1 MSIKK
6 LEDGRFEVDVRPRGR
21 DGKRIRKKFD
31 RKADAHSFEKSIIAK
46 YQNKDYLSRPAD
58 KRRMSEFVELWWML
72 LGRNLPYA
80 NRRLNTINGICRD
93 MEDPMLYQVDSKC
106 IVAYR
111 AYRLE
116 QGIKASTINHD
127 LFALSGVFKTMAKIG
142 EYHGENPVST
152 LSPLKEVRSEMSYL
166 TAREIDTLL
175 SQLVGDYYR
184 IAVLCLATGAR
195 WGEAYSLKAE
205 NIVHNNV
212 MFSHTKN
219 GDKRVVP
226 ISQDIADIVKNR
238 ESGRLFRVSYSRF
251 RKMMKEAKPN
261 LPDGQAAHAL
271 RHTFATHFMMKGGN
285 IITLQRIL
293 GHSDVS
299 QTMTYAHFSPDYLAD
314 AVNYNPLTSASALCP
329 HPNDTSTLRPHL
341 CGSEGVSGV

>member
-31 RKADAHSFEKSIIAK
+31 RKADAHAYERSIIAK
-46 YQNKDYLSRPAD
+46 YQNNDYLNRPAD

-80 NRRLNTINGICRD
+80 RRRLSTINGMCRD
-93 MEDPMLYQVDSKC
+93 MGDPMLYQIDSRCLVD
-106 IVAYR
+106 YR
-111 AYRLE
+111 AHRLQE
-116 QGIKASTINHD
+116 GVKASTINHD
-127 LFALSGVFKTMAKIG
+127 LFALSGIFKSMANID
-142 EYHGENPVST
+142 EYHGENPVA
-152 LSPLKEVRSEMSYL
+152 LLEPLKEVRSEMSYL
-166 TAREIDTLL
+166 TSKEIETLL
-175 SQLVGDYYR
+175 SQLKGDYYR

-195 WGEAYSLKAE
+195 WGEAYGLKAE

-226 ISQDIADIVKNR
+226 ISSDIAEIVKTH
-238 ESGRLFRVSYSRF
+238 ESGQLFRVSYSRF

-299 QTMTYAHFSPDYLAD
+299 QTMTYAHFSPDYLAE
-314 AVNYNPLTSASALCP
+314 AVSFNPLSSV
-329 HPNDTSTLRPHL
+329 STLRPQI
-341 CGSEGVSGV
+341 EGLLGQTGG

>member
-6 LEDGRFEVDVRPRGR
+6 LEDGRYEVDVRPRGR
-21 DGKRIRKKFD
+21 NGKRIRKKFD
-31 RKADAHSFEKSIIAK
+31 RKADAHAYERDIIAK
-46 YQNKDYLSRPAD
+46 HQTSDYLSRPAD

-80 NRRLNTINGICRD
+80 ARRLSTLNGICRD
-93 MEDPMLYQVDSKC
+93 MEDPMLYQIDSRC
-106 IVAYR
+106 LIDYR
-111 AYRLE
+111 AYRLGE
-116 QGIKASTINHD
+116 GIKASTINHD
-127 LFALSGVFKTMAKIG
+127 LFALSGVFKSMAEVN
-142 EYHGENPVST
+142 EYHGENPVVT
-152 LSPLKEVRSEMSYL
+152 LAPLKEVRSEMSYL
-166 TAREIDTLL
+166 TAEEIVTLL
-175 SQLVGDYYR
+175 ALVQGDYYR

-195 WGEAYSLKAE
+195 WGEAYGLKAE
-205 NIVHNNV
+205 NIVHNHV

-219 GDKRVVP
+219 DDKRVVP
-226 ISQDIADIVKNR
+226 ISQEVASIVKTR

-271 RHTFATHFMMKGGN
+271 RHTFATHFMIKGGN

-299 QTMTYAHFSPDYLAD
+299 QTMTYAHFSPDYLTD
-314 AVNYNPLTSASALCP
+314 AVSFNPL
-329 HPNDTSTLRPHL
+329 NGVSTLRPHI
-341 CGSEGVSGV
+341 EGETGKIGV

>member
-31 RKADAHSFEKSIIAK
+31 RKADAYAFERSIIAK
-46 YQNKDYLSRPAD
+46 YQNNDYLSRPAD

-72 LGRNLPYA
+72 LGRNLQYA
-80 NRRLNTINGICRD
+80 KSRLSTMNGICRD
-93 MEDPMLYQVDSKC
+93 MEDPMLYQIDSRCLVD
-106 IVAYR
+106 YR

-116 QGIKASTINHD
+116 IGIKASTINHD
-127 LFALSGVFKTMAKIG
+127 LFALSGVFKAMAKID
-142 EYHGENPVST
+142 EYHGENPVAT

-166 TAREIDTLL
+166 TASEIDVLL

-195 WGEAYSLKAE
+195 WGEAYGLKAE
-205 NIVHNNV
+205 NIIHNNV

-226 ISQDIADIVKNR
+226 ISQEVANIVKTR

-299 QTMTYAHFSPDYLAD
+299 QTMTYAHFSPDYLTD
-314 AVNYNPLTSASALCP
+314 AVSYNPLSTV
-329 HPNDTSTLRPHL
+329 STLRPQI
-341 CGSEGVSGV
+341 EGLLGVNEV

>member
-6 LEDGRFEVDVRPRGR
+6 LEDGRYEVDVRPRGR
-21 DGKRIRKKFD
+21 NGKRIRKKFD
-31 RKADAHSFEKSIIAK
+31 RKADAHAYERDIVAK
-46 YQNKDYLSRPAD
+46 YQNNDYLSRPAD
-58 KRRMSEFVELWWML
+58 KRRMSEFVELWWIL
-72 LGRNLPYA
+72 LGRNLRYA
-80 NRRLNTINGICRD
+80 KSRLSTMNGICRD
-93 MEDPMLYQVDSKC
+93 MEDPMLYQIDSRC
-106 IVAYR
+106 LVEYR
-111 AYRLE
+111 AYRLGI
-116 QGIKASTINHD
+116 GIKASTINHD
-127 LFALSGVFKTMAKIG
+127 LFALSGAFKAMAKID
-142 EYHGENPVST
+142 EYHGENPITT

-166 TAREIDTLL
+166 TTNEIEVLL

-195 WGEAYSLKAE
+195 WGEAYGLKAE

-226 ISQDIADIVKNR
+226 ISQEIADIVKTR
-238 ESGRLFRVSYSRF
+238 DSGRLFRVSYSRF

-261 LPDGQAAHAL
+261 LPDGQAVHAL

-314 AVNYNPLTSASALCP
+314 AVSYNPLSTV
-329 HPNDTSTLRPHL
+329 STLRPHIGGL
-341 CGSEGVSGV
+341 MGGRKV

>member
-6 LEDGRFEVDVRPRGR
+6 LEDGRYEVDVRPRGR

-31 RKADAHSFEKSIIAK
+31 RKADAHSYERSIIAK
-46 YQNKDYLSRPAD
+46 YQDNDYLNRPAD

-80 NRRLNTINGICRD
+80 ATRLSTINGVCRD
-93 MEDPMLYQVDSKC
+93 MEDPMLYQIDSRC
-106 IVAYR
+106 LINYR
-111 AYRLE
+111 AYRLGE
-116 QGIKASTINHD
+116 GIKASTINHD
-127 LFALSGVFKTMAKIG
+127 LFALSGVFKSMAEID
-142 EYHGENPVST
+142 EYHGENPVSS
-152 LSPLKEVRSEMSYL
+152 LAPLKEVRSEMSYL
-166 TAREIDTLL
+166 TTDEIDHFLA
-175 SQLVGDYYR
+175 QLKGDYYR

-195 WGEAYSLKAE
+195 WGEAYGLKAE

-226 ISQDIADIVKNR
+226 ISQEVADIIKTR

-251 RKMMKEAKPN
+251 RKMIKEAKPN

-271 RHTFATHFMMKGGN
+271 RHTFATHFMIKGGN

-299 QTMTYAHFSPDYLAD
+299 QTMTYAHFAPDFLAD
-314 AVNYNPLTSASALCP
+314 AVSLNPLTSV
-329 HPNDTSTLRPHL
+329 STLRPQI
-341 CGSEGVSGV
+341 EGQKGVNGG

>member
-6 LEDGRFEVDVRPRGR
+6 LEDGRYEVDVRPRGR
-21 DGKRIRKKFD
+21 NGKRIRKKFD
-31 RKADAHSFEKSIIAK
+31 RKADAHAYERSIIAK
-46 YQNKDYLSRPAD
+46 FQNNDYLNRPAD
-58 KRRMSEFVELWWML
+58 KRRMSEFVESWWML

-80 NRRLNTINGICRD
+80 KRRLSTVNGICRD
-93 MEDPMLYQVDSKC
+93 MEDPMLYQIDSRC
-106 IVAYR
+106 LIDYR
-111 AYRLE
+111 AYRLSE
-116 QGIKASTINHD
+116 GIKASTINHD
-127 LFALSGVFKTMAKIG
+127 LFALSGLFKSMAEID
-142 EYHGENPVST
+142 EFHGENPITSLT
-152 LSPLKEVRSEMSYL
+152 PLKEVRSEMSYL
-166 TAREIDTLL
+166 TTDEIDSLL
-175 SQLVGDYYR
+175 ALVVGDYYR

-195 WGEAYSLKAE
+195 WGEAYGLKAE
-205 NIVHNNV
+205 NIVHNHV

-226 ISQDIADIVKNR
+226 ISKEVADVVKSR

-271 RHTFATHFMMKGGN
+271 RHTFATHFMIKGGN

-299 QTMTYAHFSPDYLAD
+299 QTMTYAHFSPDYLTD
-314 AVNYNPLTSASALCP
+314 AVNFNPLSGV
-329 HPNDTSTLRPHL
+329 STLRPHTGGHL
-341 CGSEGVSGV
+341 GDNGV

>member
-6 LEDGRFEVDVRPRGR
+6 LEDGRYEVDVRPRGR
-21 DGKRIRKKFD
+21 NGKRIRKKFD
-31 RKADAHSFEKSIIAK
+31 RKADAHAYERDIVAK
-46 YQNKDYLSRPAD
+46 YQTNDYLSRPAD
-58 KRRMSEFVELWWML
+58 KRRMSEFVELWWIL
-72 LGRNLPYA
+72 LGRNLRYA
-80 NRRLNTINGICRD
+80 KSRLSTMNGICRD
-93 MEDPMLYQVDSKC
+93 MEDPMLYQIDSRC
-106 IVAYR
+106 LVEYR
-111 AYRLE
+111 AYRLGI
-116 QGIKASTINHD
+116 GIKASTINHD
-127 LFALSGVFKTMAKIG
+127 LFALSGAFKAMAKID
-142 EYHGENPVST
+142 EYHGENPVAT

-166 TAREIDTLL
+166 TTNEIETLL

-195 WGEAYSLKAE
+195 WGEAYGLKAE

-226 ISQDIADIVKNR
+226 ISQEIADIVKTR

-314 AVNYNPLTSASALCP
+314 AVSYNPLSTV
-329 HPNDTSTLRPHL
+329 TTLRPQK
-341 CGSEGVSGV
+341 EGLLGVNEV

>member
-31 RKADAHSFEKSIIAK
+31 RKADAHSFERSIIAK
-46 YQNKDYLSRPAD
+46 HQNNDYMSRPAD

-80 NRRLNTINGICRD
+80 KLRLSTMNTICRD
-93 MEDPMLYQVDSKC
+93 MEDPMLYQIDSRCLVD
-106 IVAYR
+106 YR

-116 QGIKASTINHD
+116 AGIKASTINHD
-127 LFALSGVFKTMAKIG
+127 LFALSGVFKSMARID

-166 TAREIDTLL
+166 TTKEIEILL
-175 SQLVGDYYR
+175 SQLRGDYYR

-195 WGEAYSLKAE
+195 WGEAYGLKAE

-226 ISQDIADIVKNR
+226 ISKEIAGIIKTR

-261 LPDGQAAHAL
+261 LPDGQAVHAL

-299 QTMTYAHFSPDYLAD
+299 QTMTYAHFSPDYLAE
-314 AVNYNPLTSASALCP
+314 AVSYNPLSTVSTLCP
-329 HPNDTSTLRPHL
+329 QVKGLP
-341 CGSEGVSGV
+341 GAIGG

>member
-31 RKADAHSFEKSIIAK
+31 RKADAHAYERSIIAK
-46 YQNKDYLSRPAD
+46 YQNNDYLNRPAD

-80 NRRLNTINGICRD
+80 RRRLSTINGMCRD
-93 MEDPMLYQVDSKC
+93 MGDPMLYQIDSRCLVD
-106 IVAYR
+106 YR
-111 AYRLE
+111 AHRLNE
-116 QGIKASTINHD
+116 GVKASTINHD
-127 LFALSGVFKTMAKIG
+127 LFALSGIFKSMANID
-142 EYHGENPVST
+142 EYHGENPVA
-152 LSPLKEVRSEMSYL
+152 LLEPLKEVRSEMSYL
-166 TAREIDTLL
+166 TSKEIETLL
-175 SQLVGDYYR
+175 SQLKGDYYR

-195 WGEAYSLKAE
+195 WGEAYGLKAE

-226 ISQDIADIVKNR
+226 ISPDVADIVKTH
-238 ESGRLFRVSYSRF
+238 ESGQLFRVSYSRF
-251 RKMMKEAKPN
+251 RKMMKQAKPN

-299 QTMTYAHFSPDYLAD
+299 QTMTYAHFSPDYLAE
-314 AVNYNPLTSASALCP
+314 AVSFNPLSSV
-329 HPNDTSTLRPHL
+329 STLRPQI
-341 CGSEGVSGV
+341 EGLMGQTGG